1 MQMSIDS
8 DVIRGH
14 VDTIIL
20 KTLTTGEK
28 YGYEIIKEIEQKS
41 NGTYELK
48 QPTLYS
54 CLKRLESQGLISA
67 FWKNSDI
74 GGKRH
79 YYKLTKKGRQTY
91 ENSMQDWFN
100 SRSIIDNLMGTKP
113 TSITIQDNNNSTP
126 TAPDTLNSE
135 PAFSNNQSEPTAQ
148 PAENQDDS
156 FNLEQ
161 EKESAQMVLDEE
173 SNITQEVEPKN
184 YTIEDIDEEDAKLL
198 EDYYKTDERTFRSMT
213 SVLNACRSY
222 AESFDPE
229 KSGNLLMLGG
239 TGLGKTHL
247 SSAIARRVIEGG
259 FDVRYTTAINLFG
272 DFETEQF
279 GNRVPR
285 GELTDAYFDC
295 DLLILDD
302 LGTEL
307 VNQFTVSCLYNLL
320 NVRINRRLPILIS
333 TNLDQ
338 RALLDTYSER
348 ITSRLFG
355 EFVPAVFS
363 GVDVRRQKLVGKKA

>member
-1 MQMSIDS
+1 MGYNKNNFKRIREEYATKHLIAEQAADARRFELHAALPEVADIDALLS
-8 DVIRGH
+8 
-14 VDTIIL
+14 
-20 KTLTTGEK
+20 KT
-28 YGYEIIKEIEQKS
+28 
-41 NGTYELK
+41 
-48 QPTLYS
+48 
-54 CLKRLESQGLISA
+54 GLA
-67 FWKNSDI
+67 
-74 GGKRH
+74 
-79 YYKLTKKGRQTY
+79 
-91 ENSMQDWFN
+91 
-100 SRSIIDNLMGTKP
+100 LMGA
-113 TSITIQDNNNSTP
+113 S
-126 TAPDTLNSE
+126 L
-135 PAFSNNQSEPTAQ
+135 
-148 PAENQDDS
+148 
-156 FNLEQ
+156 
-161 EKESAQMVLDEE
+161 LDEE
-173 SNITQEVEPKN
+173 ARERRLKELREENLRLNAKRNEILEKAGYPADYSDVKYECPACSDSGYVGIRMCDCMKRALILAGYESSGIGKS
-184 YTIEDIDEEDAKLL
+184 IESQSFDNFSL
-198 EDYYKTDERTFRSMT
+198 DYYKTDERTFRSMT